1 MQEQS
6 FSLIFYGILG
16 EFVGKD
22 IATVATCITPQKP
35 YVCALKHACSH
46 PCMQE
51 FLGMLCA

>member
-1 MQEQS
+1 MQQS
-6 FSLIFYGILG
+6 FFLIFYGTLG
-16 EFVGKD
+16 ESVEKD

-46 PCMQE
+46 PCMQK